1 MNRKTTVK
9 NFIVDMDHVIVLPEQ
24 SVAVVTQF
32 KIRTSTT
39 FIQNLVL
46 RAGADSY
53 YSITMSR
60 TERQA
65 TSVPPVVRPHR
76 HVIPPRYLDDFYVAY
91 TVPHQLL
98 HSDEQPTNGSTGSE
112 PGKRPAFKEFTCIES
127 GPELM
132 KSMSTGSSERSSYVE
147 TDQDL

>member
-65 TSVPPVVRPHR
+65 TSVPPVVRPR
-76 HVIPPRYLDDFYVAY
+76 RQVIPPRYLTSMLITQCHISYFILMNSLQM
-91 TVPHQLL
+91 VPLDLNQVKGL
-98 HSDEQPTNGSTGSE
+98 HLKSSHVLKAEQN
-112 PGKRPAFKEFTCIES
+112 
-127 GPELM
+127 
-132 KSMSTGSSERSSYVE
+132 
-147 TDQDL
+147 